1 MVAAKHSMPYVGIN
15 HDQGDAKVL
24 DEGIFV
30 DFFLELQKEL
40 NFTFTA
46 YPTPDDQWGTLRS
59 DGTWTGVVGELQMK
73 RADIGLSNLMV
84 TQVLAQ

>member
-15 HDQGDAKVL
+15 HGKQDSKVL
-24 DEGIFV
+24 VEGVFF
-30 DFFLELQKEL
+30 DLFLELQKEL
-40 NFTFTA
+40 DFTFTA
-46 YPTPDDQWGTLRS
+46 YPTPDDQWGTLRA

-84 TQVLAQ
+84 TQV